1 MSEKKSSER
10 PYGFKLHWE
19 VIEKSIKNI
28 DDRRKGRIKSF
39 VTPWQNINDA
49 TAGGIE
55 WGSVVT
61 IGARPGAGKTMFV
74 SNLLRECKAL
84 NPTQDFNILEF
95 QLEMTN
101 EQYGQREIV
110 AATGLDYNELLSTK
124 KELDDFKFKQAEK
137 YLDDCKRLH
146 SQGVYRGQINRSITA
161 LDLEKAV
168 HFYYNKLGGK
178 PLIVTIDHS
187 WLIKKDSNEKEKLN
201 TLYNTADVLIRL
213 KQELPI
219 IIIMLT
225 QLNRNIEDPLRKTP
239 GSIQNY
245 PTSSDIFGG
254 DAMMQASDVVIALSR
269 PYTFDITAYG
279 PKSYTVTED
288 GIFAHLLK
296 VRNGTNNIKL
306 IFMQGI
312 FSQQKIVETIAPGF
326 NIQPGYVPRNSRRT
340 PSADIGSEL

>member
-1 MSEKKSSER
+1 MSDDQR
-10 PYGFKLHWE
+10 PYGFKFHWE
-19 VIEKSIKNI
+19 VVQKSIKNI

-39 VTPWQNINDA
+39 VTPWSTLNDA
-49 TAGGIE
+49 TAGGVE

-74 SNLLRECKAL
+74 SNLLRECKRL

-110 AATGLDYNELLSTK
+110 AATGLDYNEILSTK
-124 KELDDFKFKQAEK
+124 QQLDDFKFKQAEN
-137 YLDDCKRLH
+137 YLEDCKQLH
-146 SQGVYRGQINRSITA
+146 KQGVYRGQINKSVTA
-161 LDLEKAV
+161 SELEDAV

-178 PLIVTIDHS
+178 PIIVTIDHS
-187 WLIKKDSNEKEKLN
+187 WLIKKDASEREKLN
-201 TLYNTADVLIRL
+201 TLYNTADALIRL
-213 KQELPI
+213 KQDLPI

-254 DAMMQASDVVIALSR
+254 DAMMQASDIVLALSR

-279 PKSYTVTED
+279 PKSYAVSED
-288 GIFAHLLK
+288 GIFAHMLK
-296 VRNGTNNIKL
+296 VRNGTNNVKL
-306 IFMQGI
+306 IFMKGI
-312 FSQQKIVETIAPGF
+312 FKEQKIVECDPPGF
-326 NIQPGYVPRNSRRT
+326 NIQPGYIPRNAKRN
-340 PSADIGSEL
+340 PSADIGCEL

>member
-1 MSEKKSSER
+1 MSEKKNEER
-10 PYGFKLHWE
+10 PFGFKLHHE

-74 SNLLRECKAL
+74 SNLLRECKNL

-124 KELDDFKFKQAEK
+124 QQLDDFKFRQAEK
-137 YLDDCKRLH
+137 YLEDCKALH
-146 SQGVYRGQINRSITA
+146 AKKVYRGQINKSITA
-161 LDLEKAV
+161 TELEKAV
-168 HFYYNKLGGK
+168 HYYYNKLGGK

-187 WLIKKDSNEKEKLN
+187 WLIKKDANEKEKLN

-306 IFMQGI
+306 IFMKGI
-312 FSQQKIVETIAPGF
+312 FSQQRIVETISPGV
-326 NIQPGYVPRNSRRT
+326 NIQPGYVPRNGRRT
-340 PSADIGSEL
+340 PSADIGREL

>member
-1 MSEKKSSER
+1 MSSTER
-10 PYGFKLHWE
+10 PYGFKFHWE

-28 DDRRKGRIKSF
+28 DDRRKGKIKSF
-39 VTPWQNINDA
+39 VTPWQSINDA

-55 WGSVVT
+55 WGSMVT

-110 AATGLDYNELLSTK
+110 AATGLDYNEVLSTK
-124 KELDDFKFKQAEK
+124 QQLNDFNFRRVQQYGE
-137 YLDDCKRLH
+137 DCKLLH
-146 SQGVYRGQINRSITA
+146 EQGVYRGQINKSITA
-161 LDLEKAV
+161 SELEKAV
-168 HFYYNKLGGK
+168 HLYYNKLGGK

-187 WLIKKDSNEKEKLN
+187 WLIKKDSTEREKLQ
-201 TLYNTADVLIRL
+201 TLYNTADVLIQL
-213 KQELPI
+213 KQDLPI

-254 DAMMQASDVVIALSR
+254 DALMQASDIVIALSR

-279 PKSYTVTED
+279 PRSYVVTED
-288 GIFAHLLK
+288 GIFLHMLK
-296 VRNGTNNIKL
+296 VRNGDNKVKM
-306 IFMQGI
+306 IFMKGV
-312 FSQQKIVETIAPGF
+312 FKKQQILETSEPGY
-326 NIQPGYVPRNSRRT
+326 NIQQPITYQRRNTRPR
-340 PSADIGSEL
+340 ADIGEEI